1 MIGAGCR
8 LPGGVD
14 STDALWRLLVDGR
27 ETVGV
32 VPPDRWPA
40 DAVAGAGPKVAEG
53 MRWGCFL
60 ERGLGEFDPVAFG
73 ISMAEA
79 AWMAPEH
86 RLLLE
91 VAQEACEHS
100 GIPLEALRG
109 SRTGVYTAMYG
120 VDYALRG
127 LRPPDALNNYW
138 SMVGVHGTAA
148 GRVAFLL
155 DLRGPAMALDTACS
169 SGLVAVHVACQSLRA
184 GESDL
189 ALVGG
194 AQLLSSPETML
205 THAGW
210 GLLSPSGRCHAFD
223 AAADGFV
230 RGEGG
235 VVVLLKRLA
244 DAHRD
249 GDRILAVLRGSAV
262 NQNGQGT
269 R

>member
-1 MIGAGCR
+1 MIQPSAYPIATQGHAEPIAVIGAGCR

-60 ERGLGEFDPVAFG
+60 ERGIGEFDPVAFG
-73 ISMAEA
+73 VSVAEA

-155 DLRGPAMALDTACS
+155 DLRGACD
-169 SGLVAVHVACQSLRA
+169 GAGHRVFLRPRRRTRGMPESA
-184 GESDL
+184 G
-189 ALVGG
+189 
-194 AQLLSSPETML
+194 
-205 THAGW
+205 
-210 GLLSPSGRCHAFD
+210 R
-223 AAADGFV
+223 
-230 RGEGG
+230 
-235 VVVLLKRLA
+235 
-244 DAHRD
+244 
-249 GDRILAVLRGSAV
+249 
-262 NQNGQGT
+262 
-269 R
+269 